1 VIEQA
6 GGAYKWRALS
16 CVCLG
21 VLLATLNTGT
31 LIIALPKLERAL
43 GTGLV
48 KLVWVILVYMITSTA
63 LVLSAGRW
71 SDLFGRKRAYI
82 SGFVLFG
89 IASLAAGFT
98 HSADALIAARFIQ
111 GVGSAL
117 LFANSSALV
126 TDAFPRTQLGLAM
139 GTYSMTAAVGTV
151 LGPVVG
157 GALVA
162 VSWHWVFWFNAPLA
176 LIGTVWAAVS
186 LKELA
191 PRDDVRGFDPLG
203 TVTYLVGISG
213 FAIALS
219 KAGLSGW
226 SDPVV
231 IGGLVAAAILLP
243 LFVAIERR
251 VRAPM
256 LDLQIF
262 ADRMFAAA
270 SAAALINGLA
280 RFALMFLFV
289 IYFQGPQG
297 LSPVAAGL
305 RIAPLALGMLVASPL
320 AGRAADRRGS
330 RMLAAAGM
338 ALTAVGL
345 VLLTRLTVDTSYW
358 FLAIGLSVVGIGSGL
373 FNSPNTSEMM
383 GSVPPHRRG
392 IAGGTRTMLQN
403 AGAVISICFVM
414 AVITAAVPQTVL
426 LKIFSGLASGLD
438 DAQLGPFISNMHVA
452 LWALAG
458 ISALGCGVCLLRP
471 ARRPVDNLV
480 PLRESST

>member
-1 VIEQA
+1 MSSDTA
-6 GGAYKWRALS
+6 DRYKWRALS

-31 LIIALPKLERAL
+31 LIIALPDLERAL

-48 KLVWVILVYMITSTA
+48 ELVWVILVYMIVSTV

-82 SGFVLFG
+82 AGFVLFG
-89 IASLAAGFT
+89 IASLWAGFAHT
-98 HSADALIAARFIQ
+98 GSALIAARLVQ

-126 TDAFPRTQLGLAM
+126 TDAFPREQLGLAM

-162 VSWHWVFWFNAPLA
+162 ISWHWAFWFNVPLA
-176 LIGTVWAAVS
+176 VVGTAWAARS
-186 LKELA
+186 LQELST
-191 PRDDVRGFDPLG
+191 RDEVRGFDPVGSAAYLLG
-203 TVTYLVGISG
+203 ITG
-213 FAIALS
+213 FAFALS

-226 SDPVV
+226 TDPTVV
-231 IGGLVAAAILLP
+231 AGLVVAALLLP
-243 LFVAIERR
+243 AFVLVEHR

-256 LDLQIF
+256 LDLEIF

-280 RFALMFLFV
+280 RFGLMFLFV
-289 IYFQGPQG
+289 VYFQGPLG
-297 LSPVAAGL
+297 LSPIQAGL
-305 RIAPLALGMLVASPL
+305 RVAPLALAMLVASPI
-320 AGRAADRRGS
+320 AGMIADRRGS
-330 RMLAAAGM
+330 RAIAALGM

-345 VLLTRLTVDTSYW
+345 VLLTRLDVHTPYW
-358 FLAIGLSVVGIGSGL
+358 HAALGLAVVGIGSGL
-373 FNSPNTSEMM
+373 FNSPNTSAMM
-383 GSVPPHRRG
+383 GAVPPWRRG

-403 AGAVISICFVM
+403 AGAVVSICFVM
-414 AVITAAVPQTVL
+414 AVVTAAIPQTVL
-426 LKIFSGLASGLD
+426 LKIFSGLASRLD
-438 DAQLGPFISNMHVA
+438 ESQLRPFISNMHAA
-452 LWALAG
+452 LWVLAA
-458 ISALGCGVCLLRP
+458 ISTVGAAVCLLRP
-471 ARRPVDNLV
+471 ARQPETLV
-480 PLRESST
+480 AATEQPR